1 MSLVELAEDWLMA
14 KELASRSTSVNSTL
28 ARRRDLCRWG
38 RAIRTGLGRPVDD
51 TERLSIEGDLAGVRL
66 SDLTADNC
74 LQALAVLRG
83 SGKASSTARALS
95 TWRGF
100 CHWLTRRGYLKVDP
114 TDDDLLTAPA
124 VIERLPRAFTGGEID
139 QLRSAAGDPPVS
151 ATGAWP
157 TRDAMIL
164 ELLAGSG
171 CRVSELCALQIGD
184 VDRRHEHPILRL
196 RHTKNGSERDVPLPT
211 HVVVV
216 VDEHLAERAKA
227 GPRQPL
233 LVRVGGE
240 SMTRQDVDHI
250 LRRLCRAAGVTA
262 PAGEMAHGFRHF
274 YGTTMAV
281 RAVPLPV
288 IQQLLGHSDPRTS
301 SIYTRV
307 AATSLTNALHDAG
320 ML

>member
-1 MSLVELAEDWLMA
+1 MAAVGERGRSSARSQVSLVELAEDWLMA

-38 RAIRTGLGRPVDD
+38 RAIRAGLGRPVDD

-124 VIERLPRAFTGGEID
+124 VVERLPRAFTADEID
-139 QLRSAAGDPPVS
+139 DLRSAAADPPVS

-157 TRDAMIL
+157 TRDVMIV

-184 VDRRHEHPILRL
+184 IDRRHEHPILRL
-196 RHTKNGSERDVPLPT
+196 RHTKNGSERDIPLPT
-211 HVVVV
+211 RILAV
-216 VDEHLAERAKA
+216 VDGHLTERVKA

-233 LVRVGGE
+233 LVRVTGE
-240 SMTRQDVDHI
+240 EMTRQDVDHI
-250 LRRLCRAAGVTA
+250 LRRLCRAAGV
-262 PAGEMAHGFRHF
+262 
-274 YGTTMAV
+274 
-281 RAVPLPV
+281 
-288 IQQLLGHSDPRTS
+288 
-301 SIYTRV
+301 
-307 AATSLTNALHDAG
+307 
-320 ML
+320 